1 MCIRFQKAIFTSSV
15 AFFYSLIINRN
26 KKSINSGTISIIIKK
41 NRYTDFIE
49 SVILG
54 LFMFISLEL
63 GFLLKINN
71 PYWIP
76 VSCLAVMQGAT
87 KSHIWQR
94 VIQRIIGT
102 FIGLG
107 LCWIILLLVKKIWI
121 ICLVIVILQFILEIL
136 VPRNYAV
143 AVIFITPLTILLTEA
158 SNPLINNPNMFISI
172 RFFNTL
178 LGSSIGAIGGWVI
191 YHEKIHYNAIQRIR
205 KSKK

>member
-1 MCIRFQKAIFTSSV
+1 MLDYFV
-15 AFFYSLIINRN
+15 
-26 KKSINSGTISIIIKK
+26 
-41 NRYTDFIE
+41 
-49 SVILG
+49 
-54 LFMFISLEL
+54 
-63 GFLLKINN
+63 
-71 PYWIP
+71 
-76 VSCLAVMQGAT
+76 VS
-87 KSHIWQR
+87 
-94 VIQRIIGT
+94 
-102 FIGLG
+102 
-107 LCWIILLLVKKIWI
+107 KKIWI

-158 SNPLINNPNMFISI
+158 SNPLINNPNMFIAI

>member
-1 MCIRFQKAIFTSSV
+1 
-15 AFFYSLIINRN
+15 
-26 KKSINSGTISIIIKK
+26 
-41 NRYTDFIE
+41 
-49 SVILG
+49 
-54 LFMFISLEL
+54 MFISLEL

-71 PYWIP
+71 PYWIS